1 MNNPFRVLVF
11 FIIKF
16 YKSLSVS
23 LEIVFKLVGFLELFL
38 QASDSIF
45 AISAPFI
52 IFHIPVFKI
61 NSISSNSILGEA
73 IVLQIH
79 ENVVKLFFHNHLNYR
94 SFCSRYLPSC
104 QLQFHFDLPPIA
116 SKLIPMLG

>member
-23 LEIVFKLVGFLELFL
+23 LEIVFKLVGFIELFL

-79 ENVVKLFFHNHLNYR
+79 ENVVKLFFFTTISIIGLSVVGNFLLANNSSNLIYR
-94 SFCSRYLPSC
+94 HRST
-104 QLQFHFDLPPIA
+104 DLRR
-116 SKLIPMLG
+116 